1 MMQASFFPPQC
12 LPGLCSQTFSVNH
25 IEILTLAEHM
35 LLCFALLSSLVEK
48 SPDKL
53 QLHSQHCSGPSSKS
67 SLNLRGKLE
76 KKVKHGCFM
85 EVPRVGE
92 IFS

>member
-1 MMQASFFPPQC
+1 MLAWLVQSDI
-12 LPGLCSQTFSVNH
+12 SVNH